1 MYFKPMKNQE
11 GLQPYTLE
19 ISISFFWNW
28 EEHKLGR
35 GTITQGFEMS
45 KWFLVY
51 NENVKI
57 KFSCSNTVHKW
68 QEKPRYCDL
77 AGCFLKICNLR
88 DVYLGERER
97 VIYITLIVKISQYV
111 AFSNYNLIKVFPY
124 PRTTFQVLGITL
136 TAKFYFQTFWLFFSP
151 LLYRHMLLVPS
162 RKYLCQDWLLSYQ
175 MLYCHCAMTDFWFLS
190 FSS

>member
-1 MYFKPMKNQE
+1 
-11 GLQPYTLE
+11 
-19 ISISFFWNW
+19 
-28 EEHKLGR
+28 
-35 GTITQGFEMS
+35 MS

-136 TAKFYFQTFWLFFSP
+136 TAKFYFQTFWLFFHPSYTGTCYWFH
-151 LLYRHMLLVPS
+151 LGNIYVKTGCYLIKCCIVTVQWLTFGFLVF
-162 RKYLCQDWLLSYQ
+162 LLS
-175 MLYCHCAMTDFWFLS
+175 
-190 FSS
+190 